1 MLTLAQAYWD
11 LIRGAKKW
19 LALTLCLFCFGF
31 AGAVVFGI
39 AKPALIEQLVEHLHG
54 NPETGFPAFVLYLM
68 NNLTALLIMW
78 CGGFVP
84 AIAPLFNILATGFIL
99 GSLLVD
105 RGVLYSFLSIFPH
118 GIVEIPAYLLGN
130 AFSLRLGLRW
140 IFQKTAGERKRTFV
154 TDLQNS
160 LKIGLL
166 CMFLIFIA
174 AMIETF
180 ATPKILAAYEK
191 EHFAG
196 IGVQLAIQEHQ
207 LTITHVIPDRPAS
220 KAGLVSGL
228 VIHKIDGVE
237 TAGKDIRRCREMLHG
252 RVGAKVRL
260 ELIDT
265 ARNQTNSIELVR
277 DLSPL

>member
-1 MLTLAQAYWD
+1 M
-11 LIRGAKKW
+11 I
-19 LALTLCLFCFGF
+19 
-31 AGAVVFGI
+31 GI
-39 AKPALIEQLVEHLHG
+39 AKPTVIEQVVEHLHG
-54 NPETGFPAFVLYLM
+54 NPETGFPAFILYLKH
-68 NNLTALLIMW
+68 NLTGLLIIW

-118 GIVEIPAYLLGN
+118 GIVEIPAILVGN
-130 AFSLRLGLRW
+130 VFSLRLGLRW

-166 CMFLIFIA
+166 CMFLIVIA

-180 ATPKILAAYEK
+180 ATPKILAAYERG
-191 EHFAG
+191 HLAG
-196 IGVQLAIQEHQ
+196 MAFSSQCMKHQ
-207 LTITHVIPDRPAS
+207 LTITHVFPDRPAS

-228 VIHKIDGVE
+228 VIHKIDGSE
-237 TAGKDIRRCREMLHG
+237 TTGKNPKQCRDMITG
-252 RVGAKVRL
+252 RVGTRVKL

-265 ARNQTNSIELVR
+265 VQSKTNSIELVR

>member
-1 MLTLAQAYWD
+1 VLAIAQAYWN

-19 LALTLCLFCFGF
+19 LAFTLCLFCFGF
-31 AGAVVFGI
+31 AGAVVLGI

-54 NPETGFPAFVLYLM
+54 NPETGLPAFVLYLK
-68 NNLTALLIMW
+68 NNLTALLIIW

-84 AIAPLFNILATGFIL
+84 AIAPLLHILGTGFIL

-154 TDLQNS
+154 TDLLNS

-207 LTITHVIPDRPAS
+207 LAITHVFPGSPAS
-220 KAGLVSGL
+220 KAGLSSGL
-228 VIHKIDGVE
+228 LIQRIDGTE
-237 TAGKDIRRCREMLHG
+237 TTGKDIRQYRETLHG
-252 RVGAKVRL
+252 RVGTRVKL
-260 ELIDT
+260 EVIDT
-265 ARNQTNSIELVR
+265 AHSTTNTVELMR
-277 DLSPL
+277 EIKP

>member
-31 AGAVVFGI
+31 AGAVVLGI

-68 NNLTALLIMW
+68 NNLTALLIIW

-84 AIAPLFNILATGFIL
+84 AIAPLLHILGTGFIL

>member
-1 MLTLAQAYWD
+1 MLALAQAYWN

-19 LALTLCLFCFGF
+19 LAFTLCLFCFGL
-31 AGAVVFGI
+31 AGAVVLGI
-39 AKPALIEQLVEHLHG
+39 AKPTLIEQLVEHLHG
-54 NPETGFPAFVLYLM
+54 NPETGFPAFLLYLM
-68 NNLTALLIMW
+68 NNLTALLIIW

-84 AIAPLFNILATGFIL
+84 AIAPLLHILGTGFIL

-140 IFQKTAGERKRTFV
+140 IFEKTAGERKRTFV

-166 CMFLIFIA
+166 CMFLIVIA

-180 ATPKILAAYEK
+180 ATPKILAAYERG
-191 EHFAG
+191 HLAG
-196 IGVQLAIQEHQ
+196 IGVQLAVHEHQ
-207 LTITHVIPDRPAS
+207 LTISHVIPDRPAS
-220 KAGLVSGL
+220 KARLASGL

-237 TAGKDIRRCREMLHG
+237 TAGKDIRQYREMLHG
-252 RVGAKVRL
+252 RVGQR
-260 ELIDT
+260 
-265 ARNQTNSIELVR
+265 S
-277 DLSPL
+277 DLS